1 MNNSSSQFP
10 TFSFRELA
18 KVIKINLASG
28 NFQAVMMFAAPG
40 SGKTVFATEYLPPIL
55 AEHHGIDVSDVG
67 LVIEK
72 PARRKADEMAGVAMP
87 IEASAEDADIGFA
100 EGDWYTDFTVSP
112 IVVKI
117 RKTHKDV
124 GILVLDEAA
133 QAGNPEQK
141 LLSDCFDAD
150 EHCIGGTK
158 LPRNWIVVGTA
169 NRTEDKAGSF
179 KILSQNIDRVL
190 PANIVVP
197 VEDWIEDYCIP
208 KGVNAIVQE
217 CAIAYNDSGF
227 FADAVPAGQEVFNTR
242 RSTVRAS
249 KHLDAF
255 MATPEFDGTVPRWM
269 EKMLAGNMGTASAKI
284 LVDYIHRR
292 DMIPTAAEMMSD
304 PTGCLVPDQTG
315 FQMVAANIAMAQ
327 VKDVQSA
334 TAALKYI
341 TRLRTDLQVSLG
353 VKLMTIS
360 SKAGWL
366 VSDPVA
372 HKFIAKFQSYLPLAW
387 GEMH

>member
-1 MNNSSSQFP
+1 MNSTSFP

-18 KVIKINLASG
+18 KVISVNLNSG
-28 NFQAVMMFAAPG
+28 TFQAVMMFAAPG
-40 SGKTVFATEYLPPIL
+40 SGKTVFATKYLPQIL
-55 AEHHGIDVSDVG
+55 ADFHGIDVADVG
-67 LVIEK
+67 MVVEK

-87 IEASAEDADIGFA
+87 IEANAEDSAIGFA

-112 IVVKI
+112 IIVKI
-117 RKTHKDV
+117 RKTRKEV
-124 GILVLDEAA
+124 GILVLDEAG

-150 EHCIGGTK
+150 EHAIGGSD
-158 LPRNWIVVGTA
+158 LPRSWIVVGTA

-197 VEDWIEDYCIP
+197 VQDWIEDFCIP
-208 KGVNAIVQE
+208 NNINPIVQE
-217 CAIAYNDSGF
+217 CALAYADSGF

-255 MATPEFDGTVPRWM
+255 MASPEFDGTIPRWM
-269 EKMLAGNMGTASAKI
+269 EKMLAGNMGNASAKI
-284 LVDYIHRR
+284 LVDYIARR
-292 DMIPTAAEMMSD
+292 DMLPTAADIMGD
-304 PTGCLVPDQTG
+304 PDGCMVPDQTG
-315 FQMVAANIAMAQ
+315 FQMIAANIAMAQ
-327 VKDVQSA
+327 VRDVRTA

-341 TRLRTDLQVSLG
+341 CRLRQDLQVSLG

-372 HKFIAKFQSYLPLAW
+372 HEFIGKFQEFLPLAW
-387 GEMH
+387 SEMK